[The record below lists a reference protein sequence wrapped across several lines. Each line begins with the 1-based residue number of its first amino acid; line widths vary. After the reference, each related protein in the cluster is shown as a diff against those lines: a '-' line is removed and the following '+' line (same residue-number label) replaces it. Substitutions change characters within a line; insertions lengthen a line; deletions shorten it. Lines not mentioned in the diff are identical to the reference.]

1 MKFMLGEELETKWP
15 NTVRTLHK
23 LVKAAD
29 SCVKNVGKKTIFGK
43 DKFHNSKRK
52 FLYVLALTIDAMIED
67 GIIRP
72 STSTEEIILELKDK
86 IILFNFAYPYEHTLA
101 HELFSYYFRESKD
114 LLVDEINILL
124 HRPKA
129 KSREDYSPRDENKLG
144 QAQLNEMEEM
154 FPAKKDS
161 LWIKRYY
168 SEKNYYSENSTKKAA
183 SSVSQKPIIT
193 KETFAN
199 GDVYE
204 GEHKDGKQ
212 HGQGKKVFVKGD
224 LYLGEWKDGLQNGQG
239 TYTFANGDVFEG
251 EFKDGKPWNVKGY
264 DKNGIVL
271 VGYVKGKLKK

>member
-1 MKFMLGEELETKWP
+1 MKLMHREELETKWP
-15 NTVRTLHK
+15 NTCRFLQK

-29 SCVKNVGKKTIFGK
+29 SCVKNAGKKTIFGK
-43 DKFHNSKRK
+43 DKFHNSKVK

-72 STSTEEIILELKDK
+72 STSTEEIILELENK
-86 IILFNFAYPYEHTLA
+86 IIQFNFAYPYGPPLA

-129 KSREDYSPRDENKLG
+129 KS
-144 QAQLNEMEEM
+144 
-154 FPAKKDS
+154 
-161 LWIKRYY
+161 
-168 SEKNYYSENSTKKAA
+168 
-183 SSVSQKPIIT
+183 SVSQKPIKT

-224 LYLGEWKDGLQNGQG
+224 LYVGEWKDGLQNGQG

-264 DKNGIVL
+264 DKNGIAL
-271 VGYVKGKLKK
+271 EKYVKGKLKKR